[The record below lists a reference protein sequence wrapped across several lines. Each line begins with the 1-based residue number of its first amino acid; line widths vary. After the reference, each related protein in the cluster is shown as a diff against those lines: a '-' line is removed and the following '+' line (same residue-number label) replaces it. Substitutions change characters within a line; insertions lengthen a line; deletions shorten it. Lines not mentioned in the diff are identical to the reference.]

1 MMYGLIMSIVG
12 IAICISAV
20 VTNSDNEDLADNIE
34 VCFKKFFKLDKFD
47 LRLLLFFSSIS
58 SCFFSLL
65 QLCGY
70 HFVYTIYVGI
80 K

>member
-34 VCFKKFFKLDKFD
+34 VFFFKNSFKRIQILH
-47 LRLLLFFSSIS
+47 LLLFFQVFLHVSFPNINYVDIILSI
-58 SCFFSLL
+58 
-65 QLCGY
+65 
-70 HFVYTIYVGI
+70 
-80 K
+80 